1 MKKVG
6 NYLVIAIFICT
17 VLATACTD
25 PPVPKLT
32 YYDREIVD
40 SLYLIRYDSLSD
52 YLDTMCLEIDREIM
66 ETAVDSIMKERLEE
80 IAELK
85 NRYRKQ

>member
-1 MKKVG
+1 MKNAGKYFIV
-6 NYLVIAIFICT
+6 VILISTA
-17 VLATACTD
+17 LATACTD
-25 PPVPKLT
+25 PPVPKLN

-40 SLYLIRYDSLSD
+40 SLYLIRYDSLKD
-52 YLDTMCLEIDREIM
+52 YLDTLCVEIEREVM
-66 ETAVDSIMKERLEE
+66 ETAVDSIMQERLEE